1 LPYLQEAGLIGK
13 ELPAAEKEWLTTAV
27 ELLLEGSN
35 KFSELP
41 QKFSLIF
48 DFKPES
54 LEEEAAAIIS
64 SDSARK
70 VLKALVEK
78 TAGLTEFNYDLF
90 ARITGEIKKETGIKG
105 KELYHPLRVMLTA
118 RASGLELDKFIPLIE
133 AGAKLNFPRPVKSS
147 LQRITEFARLINL
160 EPERQPA

>member
-90 ARITGEIKKETGIKG
+90 ARITGEIKKKQG
-105 KELYHPLRVMLTA
+105 LRA
-118 RASGLELDKFIPLIE
+118 KNYIIPC
-133 AGAKLNFPRPVKSS
+133 GSC
-147 LQRITEFARLINL
+147 
-160 EPERQPA
+160 